1 MAWTYSDY
9 IVSTGQARLTR
20 LRLHIQEV
28 SDQLTAATTSNGE
41 SYNPQVLESYLSR
54 LQKTE
59 RELASEL
66 GAGAFFVATRR
77 SD

>member
-1 MAWTYSDY
+1 MAWIYSDY
-9 IVSTGQARLTR
+9 ISSTGSARLTR

-41 SYNPQVLESYLSR
+41 SYNPQVLESYLAKLETKEQR
-54 LQKTE
+54 
-59 RELASEL
+59 LASEL
-66 GAGAFFVATRR
+66 GAGVFCVATRR